1 MNMDLTEDQAAL
13 VAAVQRVVNDHQ
25 EIPPGSRR
33 GSHFYSAALDD
44 ALSKNGFI
52 GAILEGGLTGFEA
65 ALVVEEVSRAPV
77 VTEVAASTLVAPHVG
92 EIALPRPIAMA
103 SGDLSKPIRFL
114 PMARTLLFDSRSVLP
129 SYSARK
135 MPRRCSS
142 GTTCAQKS
150 SSPPGR

>member
-92 EIALPRPIAMA
+92 EIALGALPVAIERHDRRDLGVLAGQRTIAIEVA
-103 SGDLSKPIRFL
+103 SD
-114 PMARTLLFDSRSVLP
+114 VLG
-129 SYSARK
+129 A
-135 MPRRCSS
+135 
-142 GTTCAQKS
+142 
-150 SSPPGR
+150 